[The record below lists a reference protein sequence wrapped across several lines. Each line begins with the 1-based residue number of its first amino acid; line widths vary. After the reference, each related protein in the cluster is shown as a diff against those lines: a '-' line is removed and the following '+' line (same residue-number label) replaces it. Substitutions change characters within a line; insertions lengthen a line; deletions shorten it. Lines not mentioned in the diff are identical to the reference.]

1 MYSRL
6 LENSYI
12 MFALSFLVFF
22 GIFYLFNIG
31 TTQKVVNGKMVNR
44 PGWKYPLA
52 LALIIWLIWHFR
64 LYPPKEVIGAA
75 PKSKKLPTIQTTQPT
90 QPTQPFCGMQH
101 IQMRNWT

>member
-31 TTQKVVNGKMVNR
+31 TTQKAVNGKIVNR

-52 LALIIWLIWHFR
+52 LALVIWLIWHFR
-64 LYPPKEVIGAA
+64 LYPPKEVISAV
-75 PKSKKLPTIQTTQPT
+75 PKPKVKLPTIQT
-90 QPTQPFCGMQH
+90 TQPFCGMQH